1 MASALGP
8 DTTLPLIDGAAMANW
23 CEDLD
28 REDIEAILSQVPGQC
43 GICLSEIE
51 AAVAG
56 CDLAKTKRVAHRLK
70 GMAANLGAAR
80 LARFAR
86 SIEIEAQELKD
97 VEGQLPA
104 LSATVAETL
113 SALEAM
119 S

>member
-1 MASALGP
+1 MAVALGP
-8 DTTLPLIDGAAMANW
+8 DTMLPLIDGAAMANW

-43 GICLSEIE
+43 DICLSEIE
-51 AAVAG
+51 AAVAAN
-56 CDLAKTKRVAHRLK
+56 DLAKTKRVAHRLK

-80 LARFAR
+80 LAR
-86 SIEIEAQELKD
+86 SIEIEVQELKE

-104 LSATVAETL
+104 LNATVAETL
-113 SALEAM
+113 SALQAM

>member
-1 MASALGP
+1 MAVALGP
-8 DTTLPLIDGAAMANW
+8 DTMLPLIDGAAMANW

-43 GICLSEIE
+43 DICLSEIE
-51 AAVAG
+51 AAVAAN
-56 CDLAKTKRVAHRLK
+56 DLAKTKRVAHRLK

-86 SIEIEAQELKD
+86 SIEIEVQELKE

-104 LSATVAETL
+104 LNATVAETL
-113 SALEAM
+113 SALQAM